1 MKNATVRKRWMA
13 ILKYGLLVMFALWS
27 AVPVLIVI
35 GNAFKKPLDIFVNP
49 PSLIFAPVL
58 DNFTKLFVSD
68 DYGKYYINSITVTT
82 VSTVLSIVL
91 GMLAAY
97 GLAHFGL
104 PGASK
109 ISNGFLFAKMVPP
122 IAMLLPI
129 YAMLSMVQ
137 LQGTYA
143 GPILAHMAVN
153 LAFVIWL
160 FLSLL
165 RDIPQD
171 LIAAALVDGATPMQ
185 IFFKI
190 IFPIVAPGIAAAT
203 VLCGQYSWNELLFVL
218 QLTNLDTY
226 TLPVGISKFVG
237 GLSFDWGKS
246 SAAATVTMVPI
257 IVLGFFVQK
266 YIARGT
272 TAGAVKG

>member
-1 MKNATVRKRWMA
+1 MKNATIRKRWMA

-68 DYGKYYINSITVTT
+68 DYGKYYVNSITITT
-82 VSTVLSIVL
+82 VSTALSIVL

-97 GLAHFGL
+97 GLSHFGL

-257 IVLGFFVQK
+257 IILGFFVQK
-266 YIARGT
+266 YISRGT